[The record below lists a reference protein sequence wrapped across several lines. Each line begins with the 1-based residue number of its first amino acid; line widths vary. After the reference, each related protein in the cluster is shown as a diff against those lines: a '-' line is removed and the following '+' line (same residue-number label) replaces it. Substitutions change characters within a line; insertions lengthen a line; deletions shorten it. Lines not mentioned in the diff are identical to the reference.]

1 MKLLSNMLLIAAL
14 TAAPV
19 AGSYAQHDDDSG
31 MRAMSEERM
40 SDMRGQMKEMNAL
53 MEQVKEENDPDKR
66 DAILDSHAKSMEK
79 MLSMMDGKSRQMG
92 SGKKH
97 GKMMSKGRMDTGDKG
112 EMMEERMMIMEER
125 MVMMEDMMEQM
136 MAHTVENSKTKH
148 RHKK

>member
-19 AGSYAQHDDDSG
+19 AGSYAQYNDDLG

-53 MEQVKEENDPDKR
+53 MEQIKEENDPDRR
-66 DAILDSHAKSMEK
+66 DAILDSHAQSMEK
-79 MLSMMDGKSRQMG
+79 MLSMMDGKSRRMG

-97 GKMMSKGRMDTGDKG
+97 GKMMSKGRMDTGDKV
-112 EMMEERMMIMEER
+112 EMMEER